1 MKKIIILCIAITLFA
16 VLNAQTLV
24 VRPGNP
30 DCYQTIQEAVAD
42 CPDGGTVLV
51 YPGEYE
57 ADPYNNCISWSNKN
71 ITLKGISRNNRPII
85 NGQIDLTDIN
95 NLSKIS
101 NFIIRAHNVPG
112 ILLRSSNPVISGIRF
127 ELTHSGVNKS
137 GINYSTD
144 TINGVE
150 NIVFEILDCQFIGS
164 RGIRIN
170 NLGPNGHVIVKSCDF
185 INNYNDHSSQANNYQ
200 GSAISVLAANL
211 TIEDSF
217 FLSDLDQY
225 HKSQYLVSFY
235 SDYSYLPIL
244 HIRNNSFKIIN
255 TTRNNYRSFIKANIR
270 SRPPTSEIIIDRNTF
285 YIQDY
290 INNIY
295 YDLIYIYNTY
305 PSNITYTNNTS
316 FNEGISSVWN
326 SFYVTSPQNDNNVV
340 IKNSIFDGTITG
352 DNFNI
357 SNSWFIE
364 PDNAFPADAVTR
376 DIHYGDP
383 QIDPVTL
390 APIWTANTKSGLID
404 AGNIDTNGNGV
415 IWYEDSEDQDIDGTR
430 IDIGAV
436 PATDHGQF
444 KHTLESSGYN
454 WVCFPYL
461 DKLHINLYDIM
472 DQMYYML
479 HNYNDNHLF
488 VIDPLRILENIEWNY
503 NQYQGQVN
511 YDNQAYTNTDLILD
525 SRYGFKV
532 KLYENVNNKDIV
544 TGGFLCGTENNPED
558 EITIM
563 AKEPGTQYREI
574 WVGYFKEKSEEPNYA
589 LQDIINNPNLIEIK
603 TKYWAMYRTALGW
616 IGNAIMGHPVA
627 FNQGEA
633 VSLKYTG
640 DTDISF
646 RWKTRDDII
655 TPKYVEPETKYFTY
669 EEQADYIPVYVELS
683 EDMVSDEKAELALFI
698 DDVCYGAEVVKGD
711 TIQINA
717 YLEGAPIDTGIVE
730 FRYYNYE
737 SKAPTR
743 VINDYLVFHQSAQV
757 FQARDLDFTQN
768 ELFYSVS
775 FNKDEVQTETTP
787 AISCLEGNYP
797 NPFNPTTTIKY
808 NIAQK
813 EHIKLQIFNVKGQMI
828 NELINDE
835 IEAGFHK
842 VVWNGDDHLGNQVAS
857 GVYFYKLETS
867 SHSEMRKMLLM
878 K

>member
-42 CPDGGTVLV
+42 CPDGGKVVVYSGIYNEAFHWPSDRNISLLGASKANPPVLECQYSIHFENV
-51 YPGEYE
+51 NSLNIVKGFKF
-57 ADPYNNCISWSNKN
+57 ISHVAVMMLEN
-71 ITLKGISRNNRPII
+71 
-85 NGQIDLTDIN
+85 
-95 NLSKIS
+95 
-101 NFIIRAHNVPG
+101 
-112 ILLRSSNPVISGIRF
+112 SNPQIVECIF
-127 ELTHSGVNKS
+127 EGN
-137 GINYSTD
+137 
-144 TINGVE
+144 E
-150 NIVFEILDCQFIGS
+150 NCV
-164 RGIRIN
+164 
-170 NLGPNGHVIVKSCDF
+170 
-185 INNYNDHSSQANNYQ
+185 
-200 GSAISVLAANL
+200 
-211 TIEDSF
+211 
-217 FLSDLDQY
+217 
-225 HKSQYLVSFY
+225 
-235 SDYSYLPIL
+235 
-244 HIRNNSFKIIN
+244 
-255 TTRNNYRSFIKANIR
+255 
-270 SRPPTSEIIIDRNTF
+270 
-285 YIQDY
+285 Y
-290 INNIY
+290 INNPINSDEVLIKDCLFRNNASKASGIAIRVDKGKLKVIDSVFDSNSAIEEQIIPNHYPLGHSGAAIY
-295 YDLIYIYNTY
+295 FKGYDLYLENNLFSNNYGTNGGACICIND
-305 PSNITYTNNTS
+305 PFIGDNESNITILNNRFENNIFDLVDLATSPAKDIAIYHANSFEEILIKNNIFYEGIGSDISIIGSNDSVIKYYNNT
-316 FNEGISSVWN
+316 N
-326 SFYVTSPQNDNNVV
+326 YNNTHGYSLLELYGCHAD
-340 IKNSIFDGTITG
+340 IKNSIFHGLIGLSESAST
-352 DNFNI
+352 I
-357 SNSWFIE
+357 SNSWIVYQNQAYFT
-364 PDNAFPADAVTR
+364 NATTS

-390 APIWTANTKSGLID
+390 APIWTSSIKSGLID
-404 AGNIDTNGNGV
+404 AGHIDTNGNGV
-415 IWYEDSEDQDIDGTR
+415 IWYEDSDDQDIDGTR
-430 IDIGAV
+430 LDIGAV

-444 KHTLESSGYN
+444 MHTLESSGYN

-461 DKLHINLYDIM
+461 DKLYTDDSYYIADE
-472 DQMYYML
+472 MYYML
-479 HNYNDNHLF
+479 HSYNGNELF
-488 VIDPLRILENIEWNY
+488 LTGTDYRILDKVMWMYNSPLKQQTGYSY
-503 NQYQGQVN
+503 NQF
-511 YDNQAYTNTDLILD
+511 TNTSLNLD
-525 SRYGFKV
+525 SRYGFKIQM
-532 KLYENVNNKDIV
+532 LNSQPDKDIV
-544 TGGFLCGTENNPED
+544 TGGFLCGTQNNPED

-574 WVGYFKEKSEEPNYA
+574 WVGYFKEKSEKPNYA

-768 ELFYSVS
+768 ELYYSIS
-775 FNKDEVQTETTP
+775 FNKTGTQTEMTP
-787 AISCLEGNYP
+787 TISCLEGNYP